1 MTDSAGRA
9 PWIAPL
15 PWVLIAASV
24 TLELT
29 TPSAYSYLSLLSAAT
44 PLAALA
50 YRTRWVVA
58 VAVTGAL
65 GMIAL
70 QIDQGHA
77 YSSHFLVDFGA
88 NALIAGVAVFFTVT
102 VHRSTQRLE
111 RVQAL
116 AEAAQRALLRPLP
129 RRVGAVALAG
139 FYRAADTE
147 ALVGGDLYG
156 VRQSAWGTRMILGD
170 VRGKG
175 NGAVATVATALATFR
190 EAAAVQETL
199 ADVAERIETALALDS
214 ADAHDEEL
222 FVTAVLLEFPAD
234 EPVVRLLNRGHPP
247 VLRLDAEGVRPLDV
261 PFALPLGLG
270 GLLGAS
276 AQSEVTHPLDDGVLL
291 VAYSDG
297 ITEARDTH
305 DEFYPLTGRL
315 GSVFTGRAAQRRTPA
330 RVAEFIENDVA
341 EWAPVLKDD
350 AVVLVLERVAPR
362 PTS

>member
-9 PWIAPL
+9 QWLAPL
-15 PWVLIAASV
+15 PWALIAASV

-29 TPSAYSYLSLLSAAT
+29 TPSALSYLSLLSAAT
-44 PLAALA
+44 PLAAL
-50 YRTRWVVA
+50 YYSIRWVVA

-70 QIDQGHA
+70 QVDQGRE
-77 YSSHFLVDFGA
+77 YSNHFLVDFAA
-88 NALIAGVAVFFTVT
+88 NALIAGVAIFFTVST
-102 VHRSTQRLE
+102 QRSSQRLE

-129 RRVGAVALAG
+129 RRVGVVALAG
-139 FYRAADTE
+139 FYRAADSE

-156 VRQSAWGTRMILGD
+156 VRQSPWGTRMILGD

-175 NGAVATVATALATFR
+175 NGAVATVSTALATFR

-199 ADVAERIETALALDS
+199 TDVAERIEHALALDS
-214 ADAHDEEL
+214 ADAHDDEL
-222 FVTAVLLEFPAD
+222 FVTAVLLEFPTD

-247 VLRLDAEGVRPLDV
+247 VLIMDAEGVRPLDV

-270 GLLGAS
+270 SMLGS
-276 AQSEVTHPLDDGVLL
+276 PAQHEVTHRLAEGDLL

-297 ITEARDTH
+297 ITEARDAE
-305 DEFYPLTGRL
+305 DNFYPLSGRL
-315 GSVFTGRAAQRRTPA
+315 GAAFTGRSAQRRTPA
-330 RVAEFIENDVA
+330 RIAEFIEHDVA
-341 EWAPVLKDD
+341 VWAEHLKDD
-350 AVVLVLERVAPR
+350 AVVLVLER
-362 PTS
+362 TE

>member
-1 MTDSAGRA
+1 
-9 PWIAPL
+9 
-15 PWVLIAASV
+15 VLIAVSV

-44 PLAALA
+44 PIAALY
-50 YRTRWVVA
+50 YRTGWVVA
-58 VAVTGAL
+58 VALTGAAA
-65 GMIAL
+65 MAAL
-70 QIDQGHA
+70 QVDQGRA
-77 YSSHFLVDFGA
+77 YSAHFGVDFAA
-88 NALIAGVAVFFTVT
+88 NAVIAGAAVFFRVSTQ
-102 VHRSTQRLE
+102 RSSQRLE

-129 RRVGAVALAG
+129 RRVGAVAMAG
-139 FYRAADTE
+139 FYRAADAE

-199 ADVAERIETALALDS
+199 TAVAERIETALTLDS
-214 ADAHDEEL
+214 ADSHDDEL

-247 VLRLDAEGVRPLDV
+247 VLVLDAEGVRPVDA

-270 GLLGAS
+270 PLLGQAR
-276 AQSEVTHPLDDGVLL
+276 QDEVTHRLGDGELL

-297 ITEARDTH
+297 ITEARDTQ
-305 DEFYPLTGRL
+305 DNFYPLSTRL
-315 GSVFTGRAAQRRTPA
+315 GSHFTGRTAHRRSPA
-330 RVAEFIENDVA
+330 HVAEFIEQDVA
-341 EWAPVLKDD
+341 SWAESLKDD
-350 AVVLVLERVAPR
+350 AVVLVLERAD
-362 PTS
+362 

>member
-1 MTDSAGRA
+1 MTESVSRA
-9 PWIAPL
+9 RWVAPL
-15 PWVLIAASV
+15 PWVLIAVSM

-29 TPSAYSYLSLLSAAT
+29 TPSAYSYLSLLSAAA
-44 PLAALA
+44 PLAALY
-50 YRTRWVVA
+50 YRTAWVIVVA
-58 VAVTGAL
+58 LTGAA

-70 QIDQGHA
+70 QIDQGRA
-77 YSSHFLVDFGA
+77 YSAHFGVDFGA
-88 NALIAGVAVFFTVT
+88 NAVIAGAAVFFTVST
-102 VHRSTQRLE
+102 TRSSERLE

-129 RRVGAVALAG
+129 RRVGSVAMAG
-139 FYRAADTE
+139 FYRAADAE

-190 EAAAVQETL
+190 EAAAVQKSL
-199 ADVAERIETALALDS
+199 SDVAERIETALMLDS

-222 FVTAVLLEFPAD
+222 FVTAVLLEFPSD

-247 VLRLDAEGVRPLDV
+247 VLLLDADAVRPIEA

-270 GLLGAS
+270 SMLGVPR
-276 AQSEVTHPLDDGVLL
+276 QDEVTHRLSDGDLL

-305 DEFYPLTGRL
+305 DNFYPLTSRL
-315 GSVFTGRAAQRRTPA
+315 GSYFTGRTGHRRSPA
-330 RVAEFIENDVA
+330 RVAEFIEQDVGTWA
-341 EWAPVLKDD
+341 ETLKDD
-350 AVVLVLERVAPR
+350 AVVLVLERA
-362 PTS
+362 TD

>member
-1 MTDSAGRA
+1 MTESAGRA

-29 TPSAYSYLSLLSAAT
+29 TPAAYSYLSLLSAAT
-44 PLAALA
+44 PLAALS
-50 YRTRWVVA
+50 YSIRWVVA

-70 QIDQGHA
+70 QIDQGRA
-77 YSSHFLVDFGA
+77 YSAHFLVDFAA
-88 NALIAGVAVFFTVT
+88 NALIAAVAVFFAVSTQ
-102 VHRSTQRLE
+102 RSTRRLE

-129 RRVGAVALAG
+129 RRVGSVALAG
-139 FYRAADTE
+139 FYRAADSE

-156 VRQSAWGTRMILGD
+156 VRQSPWGTRMILGD

-175 NGAVATVATALATFR
+175 NGAVATVATTLATFR
-190 EAAAVQETL
+190 EAAAVQESL

-214 ADAHDEEL
+214 ADAHDDEL
-222 FVTAVLLEFPAD
+222 FVTAVLLEFPSD

-247 VLRLDAEGVRPLDV
+247 VLLMDEAGVRPLDV

-270 GLLGAS
+270 AMLGHA
-276 AQSEVTHPLDDGVLL
+276 AQGEVTHQLAEGDLL

-297 ITEARDTH
+297 ITEARDEH
-305 DEFYPLTGRL
+305 DNFYPLTGRL
-315 GSVFTGRAAQRRTPA
+315 GSNFSGRSAHRASPS
-330 RVAEFIENDVA
+330 RVAEFIEHDVA
-341 EWAPVLKDD
+341 SWAQSLKDD
-350 AVVLVLERVAPR
+350 AVVLVLERV
-362 PTS
+362 S